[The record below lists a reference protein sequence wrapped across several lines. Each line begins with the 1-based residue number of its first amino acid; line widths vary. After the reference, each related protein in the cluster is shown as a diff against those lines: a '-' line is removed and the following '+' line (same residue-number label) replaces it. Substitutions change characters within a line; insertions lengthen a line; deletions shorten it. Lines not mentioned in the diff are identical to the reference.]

1 MLLKLIKHQR
11 PNADKIYS
19 WVKDP
24 FDSKYQLFINDRVK
38 VGIKELKNSKTF
50 INYLQIIDD
59 VYENL
64 EDCNLKK
71 KRKVLIVFDIMIAG
85 VEANKTLSL
94 IVTKLFL

>member
-11 PNADKIYS
+11 RNVDKIYLR
-19 WVKDP
+19 VKDP
-24 FDSKYQLFINDRVK
+24 FDSKYQLSINERVK

-94 IVTKLFL
+94 IVAKLFL

>member
-24 FDSKYQLFINDRVK
+24 FDSKYQLFINERVK

>member
-11 PNADKIYS
+11 RNVDKIYLR
-19 WVKDP
+19 VKDP
-24 FDSKYQLFINDRVK
+24 FDSKYQLFINERVK